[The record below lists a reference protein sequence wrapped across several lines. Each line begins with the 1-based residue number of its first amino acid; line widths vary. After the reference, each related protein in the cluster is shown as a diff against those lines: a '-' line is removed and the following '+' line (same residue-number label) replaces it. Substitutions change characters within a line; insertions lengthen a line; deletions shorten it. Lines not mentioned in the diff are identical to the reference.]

1 MNHDEKNNK
10 SNKNCLF
17 SKKVSI
23 TITAKSK
30 YECVCVCKCKKEKL
44 THTHKKIK
52 YIQSFFVTSASHL
65 RYTEDLIYGNINKNV
80 LRYRRTHQI
89 NGIMR
94 DNGKNEKGTNII

>member
-1 MNHDEKNNK
+1 MRKIIRVIK
-10 SNKNCLF
+10 IVF
-17 SKKVSI
+17 FRKKFPLQLQPRVS
-23 TITAKSK
+23 TN
-30 YECVCVCKCKKEKL
+30 VCVYVNVKKEKL